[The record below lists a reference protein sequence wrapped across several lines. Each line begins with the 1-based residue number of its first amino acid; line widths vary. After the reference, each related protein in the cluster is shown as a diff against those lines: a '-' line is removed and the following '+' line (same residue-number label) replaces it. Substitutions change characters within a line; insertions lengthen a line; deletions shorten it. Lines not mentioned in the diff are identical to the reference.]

1 MDDMMQLLRHC
12 TLCPR
17 ECGADRLSGQKGFCG
32 VSGEEILLAR
42 AALHFWEEPCIS
54 GERGAGTVFFAGCN
68 LHCVYCQNKDISGGA
83 CGSHMTSEELEAA
96 IFDLVSQGAECI
108 ELVTPTH
115 YTVAL
120 ARLLRRIKPRL
131 DIPVVW
137 NSGGY
142 ESVEAIRLLEGLVD
156 VYMPDFKYFDASV
169 AEAYS
174 GAPDYFERASGAL
187 GEMIRQVG
195 MPRLDGK
202 GRMVGGVLVRHLVL
216 PGHRDDSCEI
226 LKHVAS
232 EYGADSVLLSL
243 MSQYTPDFYVE
254 SGCPGGFKN
263 LSRRVTSFEYDRV
276 MRLAVS
282 LGFDGYF
289 QRISSADR
297 KYTPEFNR

>member
-1 MDDMMQLLRHC
+1 MSKC
-12 TLCPR
+12 NICPR
-17 ECGADRLSGQKGFCG
+17 GCGADRASGDLG
-32 VSGEEILLAR
+32 VCNAPEELFVAK
-42 AALHFWEEPCIS
+42 AMLHTWEEPCIS
-54 GERGAGTVFFAGCN
+54 GEGGAGTVFFAGCN

-96 IFDLVSQGAECI
+96 IFDLASRGAECI

-115 YTVAL
+115 YTVTL
-120 ARLLRRIKPRL
+120 SRLLRRIKPRL

-137 NSGGY
+137 NCGGY
-142 ESVEAIRLLEGLVD
+142 ESVEALRLLEGLVD

-174 GAPDYFERASGAL
+174 SAPDYFERASRAL

-232 EYGADSVLLSL
+232 GYGADSVLLSL
-243 MSQYTPDFYVE
+243 MSQYTPDFYIE
-254 SGCPGGFKN
+254 SGCPGGYKN
-263 LSRRVTSFEYDRV
+263 LSRRVTSFEYDSV
-276 MRLAVS
+276 MRLALE

>member
-1 MDDMMQLLRHC
+1 M
-12 TLCPR
+12 
-17 ECGADRLSGQKGFCG
+17 
-32 VSGEEILLAR
+32 
-42 AALHFWEEPCIS
+42 LHTWEEPCIS
-54 GERGAGTVFFAGCN
+54 GERGAGTIFFAGCN

-83 CGSHMTSEELEAA
+83 CGRSMTPDELEAA

-120 ARLLRRIKPRL
+120 SRLLRRIKPKL
-131 DIPVVW
+131 EIPVVW
-137 NSGGY
+137 NCGGY
-142 ESVEAIRLLEGLVD
+142 ESVEALRLLEGLVD

-174 GAPDYFERASGAL
+174 SAPDYFERASRAL

-216 PGHRDDSCEI
+216 PGHRDDSREI

-232 EYGADSVLLSL
+232 GYGADSVLLSL
-243 MSQYTPDFYVE
+243 MSQYTPDFYIE

-263 LSRRVTSFEYDRV
+263 LSRRVTSFEYDSV